1 MGIYFNSTNEKD
13 EELLQ
18 KGIDTGELKVRS
30 MFPHVGIYYQDQKLW
45 ESCRNGNI
53 NIKNYGSGKLTK
65 IGKVW
70 IINRNHSV
78 TY

>member
-13 EELLQ
+13 AELLQ
-18 KGIDTGELKVRS
+18 KGVDIGELKIRS
-30 MFPHVGIYYQDQKLW
+30 MFPHFSIYYQEHKLW
-45 ESCRNGNI
+45 ETCRDGNI
-53 NIKNYGSGKLTK
+53 NIKNYGSGKLTE